1 MTSTNAQGAIVA
13 KPASILAPNNV
24 LIGLLKHA
32 INSGNYF
39 RDFRTR
45 ALLCVAAASIL
56 LCLPTLAVDLV
67 NGNLALVLISGLGGL
82 AMIIAVGAMLLN
94 QRVELG
100 VNIVLLT
107 LTAMMCALLFARQG
121 ATLGFYV
128 GIPAVL
134 FLANLLASRSLA
146 IVYWLLCAALL
157 ALAAYLGHAHWQTV
171 IDMRDPVIAAGGLR
185 IGLIILFFNLLTVM
199 VFRDSI
205 RDLLRDF
212 QAKKAEVARINAKLA
227 QTIHE
232 KQAWVSALGRIHDA
246 GLAIAWWYDS
256 KTGLLQY
263 TAGSAA
269 DGNTHAVVKTV
280 KQEDRD
286 ALDSHSWQAKILDAI
301 ASAGMHPHSWA
312 REIRGVDKDRG
323 ETRWYALSADVAFA
337 DTGGVQVIG
346 TLQDITAQKNLQT
359 G

>member
-1 MTSTNAQGAIVA
+1 MALQNAPRAAISRPVS
-13 KPASILAPNNV
+13 KKQSHNL
-24 LIGLLKHA
+24 LIRLLKRA

-39 RDFRTR
+39 HDFRTR
-45 ALLCVAAASIL
+45 AILCIAAASIL
-56 LCLPTLAVDLV
+56 LCLPTLAVDLF
-67 NGNLALVLISGLGGL
+67 NGNLALVLITGLGGL
-82 AMIIAVGAMLLN
+82 AMIIAVGIVLLY

-128 GIPAVL
+128 GIPAIL

-157 ALAAYLGHAHWQTV
+157 ALAAYLSHAHWQTV
-171 IDMRDPVIAAGGLR
+171 IDMRDPVIAVGGLR

-205 RDLLRDF
+205 RDLLGNF
-212 QAKKAEVARINAKLA
+212 QAKQAEVARINAKLA
-227 QTIHE
+227 QTILE
-232 KQAWVSALGRIHDA
+232 KQAWINALGRIHDA

-256 KTGLLQY
+256 GTGLLKY
-263 TAGSAA
+263 STGSASS
-269 DGNTHAVVKTV
+269 GNAVVKTV
-280 KQEDRD
+280 QQDERD
-286 ALDSHSWQAKILDAI
+286 ALDPHSWQAKILDAI
-301 ASAGMHPHSWA
+301 ASAGTHPHSWA
-312 REIRGVDKDRG
+312 REIRSLDKDRN
-323 ETRWYALSADVAFA
+323 ETRWYALSADVEFVDA
-337 DTGGVQVIG
+337 GGVQVTG
-346 TLQDITAQKNLQT
+346 TLQDITAQKSLQA